1 MAVTTASTTVASSNN
16 AAQSSATVSKTGT
29 GKGKSQGS
37 AFDSMLQ
44 VAGDTSP
51 TATDDGAKQ
60 PDDLQT
66 MLAALNGGLSP
77 LLMGLPQQQ
86 LTVGDATA
94 ANNQTVSLTI
104 GAQSLQLN
112 LQNVKLNNGELAT
125 LLQKFGASPALM
137 RVLLEQPQGELAS
150 SMAAHPELLGDL
162 GKALSNVAQQVSDSG
177 ALLAD
182 AKVSALMQS
191 ILAQASQQQQS
202 STDGQGQN
210 SGGQLPTMLGKL
222 QATISTHAVEV
233 GATDADKTADESTVA
248 APAANNSLVIGASV
262 PFPLQPTNQPLHA
275 EPNVVYMQAD
285 QMHNQLADLVVKR
298 AALIEAPGRQ
308 EFRIVLQPQGLGEI
322 EVRVEAVGNQI
333 SVHLTADN
341 AASKGLLDSGLANLK
356 NQLQSQGIQFNRI
369 EVSTGSTGQGGEFS
383 GLPQDRNSGQSFQGQ
398 QGNQSSNKRSNS
410 SFAIDSLS
418 DIMSEEDDQSLDGI
432 DITA

>member
-1 MAVTTASTTVASSNN
+1 
-16 AAQSSATVSKTGT
+16 
-29 GKGKSQGS
+29 
-37 AFDSMLQ
+37 
-44 VAGDTSP
+44 
-51 TATDDGAKQ
+51 
-60 PDDLQT
+60 
-66 MLAALNGGLSP
+66 
-77 LLMGLPQQQ
+77 
-86 LTVGDATA
+86 
-94 ANNQTVSLTI
+94 
-104 GAQSLQLN
+104 
-112 LQNVKLNNGELAT
+112 
-125 LLQKFGASPALM
+125 
-137 RVLLEQPQGELAS
+137 
-150 SMAAHPELLGDL
+150 
-162 GKALSNVAQQVSDSG
+162 
-177 ALLAD
+177 
-182 AKVSALMQS
+182 
-191 ILAQASQQQQS
+191 
-202 STDGQGQN
+202 
-210 SGGQLPTMLGKL
+210 
-222 QATISTHAVEV
+222 
-233 GATDADKTADESTVA
+233 
-248 APAANNSLVIGASV
+248 
-262 PFPLQPTNQPLHA
+262 
-275 EPNVVYMQAD
+275 VVYMQAD

-369 EVSTGSTGQGGEFS
+369 EVSTGTTGQGGEFS

>member
-29 GKGKSQGS
+29 GKGKSHGS

-162 GKALSNVAQQVSDSG
+162 SKALSNVAQQVSDSG

-233 GATDADKTADESTVA
+233 GAADADKTADESTVA
-248 APAANNSLVIGASV
+248 EPAANNSLVIGASV
-262 PFPLQPTNQPLHA
+262 PFPLQATNQPLNA

-285 QMHNQLADLVVKR
+285 QMHNQL
-298 AALIEAPGRQ
+298 
-308 EFRIVLQPQGLGEI
+308 
-322 EVRVEAVGNQI
+322 
-333 SVHLTADN
+333 
-341 AASKGLLDSGLANLK
+341 
-356 NQLQSQGIQFNRI
+356 
-369 EVSTGSTGQGGEFS
+369 
-383 GLPQDRNSGQSFQGQ
+383 
-398 QGNQSSNKRSNS
+398 
-410 SFAIDSLS
+410 
-418 DIMSEEDDQSLDGI
+418 
-432 DITA
+432 

>member
-29 GKGKSQGS
+29 GKGKSHGS

-86 LTVGDATA
+86 LTVGDATV

-191 ILAQASQQQQS
+191 ILAQASLQQQS

-233 GATDADKTADESTVA
+233 DATDADKTADESPVVG
-248 APAANNSLVIGASV
+248 PAANNSLVIGASV
-262 PFPLQPTNQPLHA
+262 PFPLQAT
-275 EPNVVYMQAD
+275 
-285 QMHNQLADLVVKR
+285 
-298 AALIEAPGRQ
+298 
-308 EFRIVLQPQGLGEI
+308 
-322 EVRVEAVGNQI
+322 
-333 SVHLTADN
+333 
-341 AASKGLLDSGLANLK
+341 
-356 NQLQSQGIQFNRI
+356 
-369 EVSTGSTGQGGEFS
+369 
-383 GLPQDRNSGQSFQGQ
+383 
-398 QGNQSSNKRSNS
+398 
-410 SFAIDSLS
+410 
-418 DIMSEEDDQSLDGI
+418 
-432 DITA
+432 